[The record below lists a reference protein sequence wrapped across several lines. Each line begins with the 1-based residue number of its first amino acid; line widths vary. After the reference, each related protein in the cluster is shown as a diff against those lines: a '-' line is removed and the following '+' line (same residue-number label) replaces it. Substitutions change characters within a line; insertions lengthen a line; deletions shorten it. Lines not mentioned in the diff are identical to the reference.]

1 MCSVGGPTGKMLAV
15 FLSSGLLIEGVS
27 LLAYTRLSEV
37 RAGPGSYL
45 SRPVFMPKRISEFSF
60 TPTCEPK
67 KQIYK
72 TKFFRSK
79 NGFRIWHR
87 TFVE

>member
-37 RAGPGSYL
+37 RAGPGSY
-45 SRPVFMPKRISEFSF
+45 RSETSGAA
-60 TPTCEPK
+60 P
-67 KQIYK
+67 
-72 TKFFRSK
+72 
-79 NGFRIWHR
+79 H
-87 TFVE
+87 